1 MNSQRAKIKS
11 WVPVYYV
18 VYGVLW
24 ILLSD
29 HLLATLVPNV
39 PMFALFSTINGWL
52 FVVATAVALY
62 LFVLLEEKRKAHL
75 ELQYQDL
82 FDASP
87 DGIFVV
93 NQYGKILN
101 VNQKAI
107 RQYGYSDKEL
117 VGMEILA

>member
-39 PMFALFSTINGWL
+39 PMFALFSTNKGWL

-62 LFVLLEEKRKAHL
+62 LFVLLEEKRKNRM

-93 NQYGKILN
+93 NQLGKILN
-101 VNQKAI
+101 VNQEAV
-107 RQYGYSDKEL
+107 RQYCYSEKEL

>member
-62 LFVLLEEKRKAHL
+62 LFVLLEEKRKARL

-117 VGMEILA
+117 